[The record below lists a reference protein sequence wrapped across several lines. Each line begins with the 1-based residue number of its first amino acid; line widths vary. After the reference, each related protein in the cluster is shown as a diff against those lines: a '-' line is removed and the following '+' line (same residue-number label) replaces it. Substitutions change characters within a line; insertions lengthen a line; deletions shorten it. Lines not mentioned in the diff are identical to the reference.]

1 MDEVWLVR
9 HGETEWSKAG
19 RHTSRTDLPLLP
31 EGEAA
36 AEALAPRL
44 RDVDF
49 ALVLVSPRQRAVRTA
64 DLAGLRGYRIEPD
77 LVEWDYGRYEGLTRV
92 EIRKDDPDW
101 SIWDAGAPAGESPAD
116 IANRVDHV
124 IKQIRSVN
132 GRVLLVAHGHILRA
146 LSVRWIAQPVDLG
159 ENLPLDTAKIC
170 VLSLDRGT
178 PTIETWNA

>member
-116 IANRVDHV
+116 IANRVDRV

-170 VLSLDRGT
+170 VLSTDRGT